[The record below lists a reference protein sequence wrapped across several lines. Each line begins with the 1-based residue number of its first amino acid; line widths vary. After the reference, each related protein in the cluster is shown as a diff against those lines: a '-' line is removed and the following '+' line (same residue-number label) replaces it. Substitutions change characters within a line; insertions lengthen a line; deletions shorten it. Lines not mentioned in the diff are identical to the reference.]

1 MPLPLKTGKVAPLD
15 IKPQRKVP
23 SKYWIVEYFK
33 NKFKKRVHPDNSQV
47 AQVAPPNHPNPPQ
60 YTKGT
65 RSSKSHT
72 SINPLSTDFS
82 ISLKGSKH
90 DDLDISRS
98 VLDDITLTSLSTHDI
113 RNPMSILLS
122 FINIIYLTKPLIE
135 NSRQLLLNDVAPQLM
150 DITKVFLIDLDLKD
164 IIIFLEKIILKNPNI
179 THLILKRSLGDYF
192 DTTNLEHL
200 LNIIQRME
208 KITHLELSNFKIEL
222 SDFKVTDSHDK
233 DEFMDLFKNILEKPT
248 LTHFNF
254 NNNVFSNAKKE
265 EEYENFVN
273 SYKLLKSV
281 PSINERELIRTIVLW
296 LFYYSGQNSDNYKYK
311 KLLEWLYYTETDVK
325 KKGEITREYEKVLN
339 NSFESSKYRTFF
351 RELWNKKIENTDLRN
366 WFKWLFSND
375 NRVFYIEED
384 ENIIERLNIIIDYFL
399 FHTDMDMDKDK
410 DMEIEFSI
418 VRSNI
423 IDFLEKIGVI
433 SKIIKE
439 YNDNLKTL
447 IPKYTPSTHNLT
459 KMYEGF
465 ITHLVMKKKL
475 ITFKTSTI
483 TKTFNTAVG
492 GRKTKSKSRKQP
504 KKAREEPK
512 KTLNKPSKKP
522 TKKVALKEPNVYGV
536 IKHKIRI

>member
-1 MPLPLKTGKVAPLD
+1 
-15 IKPQRKVP
+15 
-23 SKYWIVEYFK
+23 
-33 NKFKKRVHPDNSQV
+33 
-47 AQVAPPNHPNPPQ
+47 
-60 YTKGT
+60 
-65 RSSKSHT
+65 
-72 SINPLSTDFS
+72 
-82 ISLKGSKH
+82 
-90 DDLDISRS
+90 
-98 VLDDITLTSLSTHDI
+98 
-113 RNPMSILLS
+113 MSILLS

-135 NSRQLLLNDVAPQLM
+135 NSRQLLLNDVAPQLI

-254 NNNVFSNAKKE
+254 NNNIFSNAKKK
-265 EEYENFVN
+265 EEYEDIVE

-281 PSINERELIRTIVLW
+281 PSINERELIRPIVLW

-311 KLLEWLYYTETDVK
+311 KLLEWLYYTETNLK
-325 KKGEITREYEKVLN
+325 EKGNIIREYEKVKVLN
-339 NSFESSKYRTFF
+339 NYFESSKYRFEISKYRTFF
-351 RELWNKKIENTDLRN
+351 RELWNKKIEDTDLRN

-375 NRVFYIEED
+375 NRVFDIEED

-410 DMEIEFSI
+410 DIAIEFSI

-447 IPKYTPSTHNLT
+447 IPKYTPSTDNLT

-465 ITHLVMKKKL
+465 ITHLVMKKRL

-483 TKTFNTAVG
+483 TKPLNTVAVG

-504 KKAREEPK
+504 KKAREEPKKPPK

-536 IKHKIRI
+536 IKHKIKI

>member
-15 IKPQRKVP
+15 IKPQGKVP

-33 NKFKKRVHPDNSQV
+33 NKFKKRVHTDNSQV
-47 AQVAPPNHPNPPQ
+47 APVAPPNHPNPPQ
-60 YTKGT
+60 YTKET
-65 RSSKSHT
+65 RSSKRSHT
-72 SINPLSTDFS
+72 SVNPLSTDFS

-90 DDLDISRS
+90 DDLDISSS

-135 NSRQLLLNDVAPQLM
+135 NNRQLLLNDVAPQLM
-150 DITKVFLIDLDLKD
+150 DITRVFLIDLDLKD
-164 IIIFLEKIILKNPNI
+164 IIIFLEIIILKNPNI

-192 DTTNLEHL
+192 DTTNLEDL

-222 SDFKVTDSHDK
+222 SDFQVTDSHDK
-233 DEFMDLFKNILEKPT
+233 DEFMDLFKNILGKPT

-281 PSINERELIRTIVLW
+281 PSINERELIMPIVLW

-311 KLLEWLYYTETDVK
+311 KLLEWLYYNETNLK
-325 KKGEITREYEKVLN
+325 EKGDIIREYEKVLKN
-339 NSFESSKYRTFF
+339 YFESSKYRTFF
-351 RELWNKKIENTDLRN
+351 RNLWNTKIENTDLRN
-366 WFKWLFSND
+366 WFKWLFSNN
-375 NRVFYIEED
+375 NRVFYIKED
-384 ENIIERLNIIIDYFL
+384 ENVIERLNIIIDYFL
-399 FHTDMDMDKDK
+399 FHTDIDTDKDMEIDTDK
-410 DMEIEFSI
+410 DMEIEFLI
-418 VRSNI
+418 VISNI
-423 IDFLEKIGVI
+423 IDFLEEIDVI
-433 SKIIKE
+433 RKIIKE

-483 TKTFNTAVG
+483 TKTFKTAVG

-504 KKAREEPK
+504 KKP
-512 KTLNKPSKKP
+512 LNKPPKKP

>member
-1 MPLPLKTGKVAPLD
+1 
-15 IKPQRKVP
+15 
-23 SKYWIVEYFK
+23 
-33 NKFKKRVHPDNSQV
+33 
-47 AQVAPPNHPNPPQ
+47 
-60 YTKGT
+60 
-65 RSSKSHT
+65 
-72 SINPLSTDFS
+72 
-82 ISLKGSKH
+82 
-90 DDLDISRS
+90 
-98 VLDDITLTSLSTHDI
+98 
-113 RNPMSILLS
+113 MSILLS

-135 NSRQLLLNDVAPQLM
+135 NNRQLLLNDVAPQLM
-150 DITKVFLIDLDLKD
+150 DITRVFLIDLDLKD
-164 IIIFLEKIILKNPNI
+164 IIIFLKKIILTNPNI
-179 THLILKRSLGDYF
+179 THLILKRSHGDYF
-192 DTTNLEHL
+192 DTSNLEDL
-200 LNIIQRME
+200 LSIIQEME

-273 SYKLLKSV
+273 SYKLLKGV
-281 PSINERELIRTIVLW
+281 PSINERELIRPIVLW

-311 KLLEWLYYTETDVK
+311 KLLEWLAYKNEKNIKERGD
-325 KKGEITREYEKVLN
+325 IIREYKKVLN
-339 NSFESSKYRTFF
+339 NYFESSKYRTFF

-384 ENIIERLNIIIDYFL
+384 ENVIERLNIIIDYFL
-399 FHTDMDMDKDK
+399 FHTDMDKDKDMEMDKDKDK
-410 DMEIEFSI
+410 DMEIEFRI

-423 IDFLEKIGVI
+423 IDFLEEIGVI
-433 SKIIKE
+433 STIIKE

-447 IPKYTPSTHNLT
+447 IPKYTPSVHNLT

-465 ITHLVMKKKL
+465 IRYLVMKKNL
-475 ITFKTSTI
+475 ITFSTSTI
-483 TKTFNTAVG
+483 TKPLNTVAVG

-512 KTLNKPSKKP
+512 KPLNKPPKKP

-536 IKHKIRI
+536 IKHKIKI